1 MKELS
6 LHMLDIAQ
14 NSIAAGA
21 GHMDLAVEE
30 TGGRII
36 LTAADDGR
44 GMPPELLAT
53 VADHSPPPAPPER
66 WGWACPFCV
75 WRPR

>member
-44 GMPPELLAT
+44 GILLPLSG
-53 VADHSPPPAPPER
+53 HYPAVDR
-66 WGWACPFCV
+66 WGKELHHS
-75 WRPR
+75 

>member
-36 LTAADDGR
+36 NRTLRLDTFSSAKLDTVTAI
-44 GMPPELLAT
+44 
-53 VADHSPPPAPPER
+53 
-66 WGWACPFCV
+66 
-75 WRPR
+75 